1 MPEQSPQTFAN
12 HTRWDPPFHFFVL
25 LVFLITFLL
34 TIWNLIKNFSFESAW
49 MVVVALAALVA
60 ALKIRTYS
68 LRQQDRIIRL
78 EERLRL
84 AALLPETSRGEN
96 PKLDGNQLIAFRV
109 SPHPEVPPFVA
120 KTPAAQ
126 L

>member
-1 MPEQSPQTFAN
+1 MPEQGPQTLTN

-25 LVFLITFLL
+25 LVFLITFFL

-84 AALLPETSRGEN
+84 AALPAGTAPGEKSILNGKPHNGLRVCSLSR
-96 PKLDGNQLIAFRV
+96 
-109 SPHPEVPPFVA
+109 VPA
-120 KTPAAQ
+120 
-126 L
+126 